1 MATQI
6 ISAIPASS
14 LIILVAE
21 NENNA
26 TAAEDWDVMEFH
38 TLAELKKLRKHSPE
52 KMKGRY
58 FYALS
63 KGVDPQFRH
72 IHLTEAEHFK
82 QFVRKIERMGL
93 AI

>member
-1 MATQI
+1 MATQV

-52 KMKGRY
+52 K
-58 FYALS
+58 
-63 KGVDPQFRH
+63 
-72 IHLTEAEHFK
+72 
-82 QFVRKIERMGL
+82 
-93 AI
+93 